1 MNNRSKKEIINALS
15 RAQES
20 LEAIDF
26 HGDSRL
32 ALVEDMNDTISAL
45 LYELIGILDDEGGGD
60 DD

>member
-1 MNNRSKKEIINALS
+1 MNNRNKKEIINVLS

-26 HGDSRL
+26 RGDSSL

-45 LYELIGILDDEGGGD
+45 LYELISILDDEGD
-60 DD
+60 DDE

>member
-1 MNNRSKKEIINALS
+1 MHNKLKHEIIDVIS

-26 HGDSRL
+26 HGDPRL

-45 LYELIGILDDEGGGD
+45 LYELIGILDDEDGGQQ
-60 DD
+60 